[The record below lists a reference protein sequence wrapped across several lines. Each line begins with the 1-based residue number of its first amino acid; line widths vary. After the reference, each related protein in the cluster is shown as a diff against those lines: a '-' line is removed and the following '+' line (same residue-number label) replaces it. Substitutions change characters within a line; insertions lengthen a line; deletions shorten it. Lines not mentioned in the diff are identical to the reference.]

1 MVALVLLVLCSSP
14 KLHACMYLVSE
25 QLPMPGMTI
34 IQNYVGIHTCI
45 YKYKCHYTVQ
55 PLLNKQLD
63 FAKKHGNLENEYWE
77 HFQHFQTSLKK
88 DIPSQTILKR
98 VHFRTEF
105 EQIRHW
111 IGAQVLDP
119 GPGYLFKLNPRTLFS
134 KYCVKGFL
142 FQTVLNMGTGLTPH
156 VPHVF
161 CFIIVSQESR
171 SASAVERHVP
181 PSEQWAIIELAEQW
195 ACRKFVKEPCHSTTF
210 QSRLMEWFC

>member
-14 KLHACMYLVSE
+14 KLHVCMYLVSE
-25 QLPMPGMTI
+25 QLPMPMTI
-34 IQNYVGIHTCI
+34 IQNYVGIHACI
-45 YKYKCHYTVQ
+45 YEYKCHYTVQ

-111 IGAQVLDP
+111 IGAQVP
-119 GPGYLFKLNPRTLFS
+119 VFKIL
-134 KYCVKGFL
+134 YCVKGFL
-142 FQTVLNMGTGLTPH
+142 FQTVLNMGTGLTHH